1 MSIQSNVNQGL
12 SIAGLLFQHSARGEE
27 YQERV
32 RVEREAK
39 RKTKAARGRLYE
51 SVPASTEI
59 REVLETVPENAPR
72 RELLEH
78 AAERIEVAEQV
89 PTPQT
94 RDAAE
99 QGYRTV
105 LQSALVGQEEEV
117 AESWV
122 NSNTPPSSGLS
133 REYVKRFAKAHG
145 YTYDAARKALSKAYI
160 KKLTASARYK
170 RAQQRVREKQ
180 KQGGPK

>member
-12 SIAGLLFQHSARGEE
+12 SIAGLLFQHSARGED

-32 RVEREAK
+32 RAERAAK
-39 RKTKAARGRLYE
+39 KKTQAGRGRLYE
-51 SVPASTEI
+51 GAATPTEI
-59 REVLETVPENAPR
+59 RGAAEGLPENSPR
-72 RELLEH
+72 RELLER
-78 AAERIEVAEQV
+78 AAEATEVAEQV
-89 PTPQT
+89 PSPRT
-94 RDAAE
+94 RDVAE
-99 QGYRTV
+99 QRHREFY
-105 LQSALVGQEEEV
+105 QSLLAGQEEEM

-133 REYVKRFAKAHG
+133 REYVKRFAKVHG

-170 RAQQRVREKQ
+170 RAQQRVRERQ
-180 KQGGPK
+180 QGGPK

>member
-27 YQERV
+27 YQETV
-32 RVEREAK
+32 RVKRQGNKRTQEGRGGLFEGAPTSTELREA
-39 RKTKAARGRLYE
+39 AEGL
-51 SVPASTEI
+51 
-59 REVLETVPENAPR
+59 PENSPR
-72 RELLEH
+72 RGLLER
-78 AAERIEVAEQV
+78 AAEATEVAEQV
-89 PTPQT
+89 PSPRTC
-94 RDAAE
+94 DVAE
-99 QGYRTV
+99 QRQREFF
-105 LQSALVGQEEEV
+105 QSLLAGQEEEV

-170 RAQQRVREKQ
+170 RAQQRVKERQ
-180 KQGGPK
+180 QGGPK